1 MPSMPI
7 SPIEHAHA
15 VGAVRHFALTP
26 NTAPVTICFTDG
38 TRSGIMNGANHF
50 DEPTMK
56 QPLQEIDYTT
66 LSPTERLILVQDIL
80 DSVVMQVSGD
90 VLTPDQIAE
99 VERRAADLADGTLE
113 CVPWEQARSHVLRLT

>member
-1 MPSMPI
+1 M
-7 SPIEHAHA
+7 
-15 VGAVRHFALTP
+15 
-26 NTAPVTICFTDG
+26 D
-38 TRSGIMNGANHF
+38 GANHF

-56 QPLQEIDYTT
+56 QPVQEIDYTT

-80 DSVVMQVSGD
+80 DSVVMQAGGE